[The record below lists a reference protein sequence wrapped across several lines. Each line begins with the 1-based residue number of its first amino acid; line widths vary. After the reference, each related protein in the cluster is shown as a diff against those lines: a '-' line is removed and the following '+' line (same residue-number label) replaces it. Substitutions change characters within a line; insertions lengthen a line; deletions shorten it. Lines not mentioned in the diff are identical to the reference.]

1 MVAAFPAEVQLTAR
15 LGVLL
20 SAITRGRIMRQVR
33 ILAALGLLAA
43 ATGANAEISS
53 TWTLTNDYDFRGAS
67 QSATDP
73 AVQASIDYAH
83 ESGFY
88 VGAWASNVDFG
99 PADID
104 YEVDLYA
111 GFSGG
116 AEEGLGWDVGIVYY
130 TYPDESDANYPEIY
144 GKVSYGV
151 FSGALFYSNDY
162 IGSSSSAEYISGDVD
177 VPLPSN
183 FSLKAHAGYS
193 FGDFWD
199 GEDGQSS
206 SDYIDWSVGVGY
218 TAGNF
223 DLALK
228 WVDTTLDDNDFGFSR
243 DDVFNT
249 EGRVIFT
256 IATTFPWKKE

>member
-1 MVAAFPAEVQLTAR
+1 
-15 LGVLL
+15 
-20 SAITRGRIMRQVR
+20 MRKVR

-43 ATGANAEISS
+43 ATAANAEVSS

-73 AVQASIDYAH
+73 AVQASLDFAA
-83 ESGFY
+83 ESGWY
-88 VGAWASNVDFG
+88 LGGWASNVDFG
-99 PADID
+99 EDADVN
-104 YEVDLYA
+104 YELDLYT

-116 AEEGLGWDVGIVYY
+116 AEEGLGWDVGLVYY
-130 TYPDESDANYPEIY
+130 TYEDSDFNYPEIY
-144 GKVSYGV
+144 AKLSYGM

-162 IGSSSSAEYISGDVD
+162 VNSSENAFYVSGDVS
-177 VPLPSN
+177 VPLPQN
-183 FSLKAHAGYS
+183 LAITAHAGYS

-199 GEDGQSS
+199 GVDGVPS

-218 TAGNF
+218 TVGNF
-223 DLALK
+223 ELGLK
-228 WVDTTLDDNDFGFSR
+228 WVDTTLDDGDFGFSD

-256 IATTFPWKKE
+256 IATTFPWGEK